1 MGLGHRSADLPGE
14 PNTAK
19 FISVTVQNEEHVRRL
34 LVPNFKELDSI

>member
-19 FISVTVQNEEHVRRL
+19 FISVAVQNEEHVRRL
-34 LVPNFKELDSI
+34 LVPNFEEPDSI